1 MGQKTNPKG
10 IRIPFLQQNFFF
22 QTKRFNAFKTRLS
35 LPLFETNLLPNKTA
49 FGDKFPRFFLIRQL
63 CTFYFSKFSCL
74 INELFVFENSI
85 NLIVFVEFFM
95 IKESTLSSQKFI
107 YTLQKH
113 LEAVVLIKKPIKFF
127 FLRIND
133 FLDITEDITSF
144 LKKKTVKNF
153 VGITSLFSLGFVCNF
168 FPAAVVFSRIVSL
181 ALEKNIK
188 HLIVLE
194 IVNQLF
200 DFLFQLKTTS
210 FKGLKLQVSGRINGV
225 DIAKKQT
232 ICYGSVPLQSIT
244 TFVNYGYSVAST
256 PYGACGVKVW
266 FSYNKKLF
274 ILQNV

>member
-10 IRIPFLQQNFFF
+10 FRIPFLQQNFFF
-22 QTKRFNAFKTRLS
+22 QTKRFTAFKTRIS
-35 LPLFETNLLPNKTA
+35 LPLFETTLLPNTTA
-49 FGDKFPRFFLIRQL
+49 FGEKFPRFFLVKQL
-63 CTFYFSKFSCL
+63 CTFYFSRLSCL
-74 INELFVFENSI
+74 INEFFVLENSI

-95 IKESTLSSQKFI
+95 LKESSLNVQKVIF
-107 YTLQKH
+107 TLQKH
-113 LEAVVLIKKPIKFF
+113 LESIVFIKKPIKFF

-133 FLDITEDITSF
+133 FLDITEDMTSF
-144 LKKKTVKNF
+144 LKKKTVRNF
-153 VGITSLFSLGFVCNF
+153 VGVTHLFSLGFVCNF

-181 ALEKNIK
+181 SLEKNIK

-200 DFLFQLKTTS
+200 DFLFQLKTTA
-210 FKGLKLQVSGRINGV
+210 FKGLKLQVSGRINGI
-225 DIAKKQT
+225 DMAKKQT

-266 FSYNKKLF
+266 FSYNKKSTVL
-274 ILQNV
+274 